1 MSQLNQKR
9 IKYNWHEAD
18 VSILEGV
25 FARGDRKVGQV
36 ILKAY
41 EKGCVYDAWS
51 EYYKN
56 DIWMDT
62 FQECGLSVDFYTTRE
77 RPLDEIFPWDFI
89 DAGVTKSF
97 LKHEWEKALHEE
109 VTLNCKEKCNGCGAA
124 KFGTGVCVGR

>member
-1 MSQLNQKR
+1 
-9 IKYNWHEAD
+9 
-18 VSILEGV
+18 
-25 FARGDRKVGQV
+25 
-36 ILKAY
+36 
-41 EKGCVYDAWS
+41 
-51 EYYKN
+51 
-56 DIWMDT
+56 MDT